1 VKSVKR
7 NARDAHG
14 VVHAVDMAPSSLSTS
29 PGMTDCCVSF
39 LWDRFEPTEDHV
51 TCLMCVTDRYY
62 AGGPGW
68 TNL

>member
-14 VVHAVDMAPSSLSTS
+14 VVHAIDIAPSSLTTA
-29 PGMTDCCVSF
+29 PGMTDCNVAF
-39 LWDRFEPTEDHV
+39 LWDKYEPSFEHV
-51 TCLMCVTDRYY
+51 TCLICVTERYY

-68 TNL
+68 NVS